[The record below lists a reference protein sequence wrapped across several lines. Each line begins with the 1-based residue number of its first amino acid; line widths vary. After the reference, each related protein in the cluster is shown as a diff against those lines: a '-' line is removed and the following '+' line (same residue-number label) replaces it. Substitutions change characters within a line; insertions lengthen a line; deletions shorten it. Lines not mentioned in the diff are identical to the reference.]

1 LLERTVRAAVAQ
13 ATRRAPHL
21 PLYAGGKSMGGR
33 MTSRAQA
40 AEPMPAVRGLVFF
53 GFPLHPPRRP
63 GTERAAHLADVT
75 VPMLFLQGT
84 RDDLADLDLLRPI
97 LEPLA
102 PRAEL
107 VILEGADHSLRIPA
121 RAARGAPPIIDRL
134 AELAAHWIA
143 RIGR

>member
-1 LLERTVRAAVAQ
+1 
-13 ATRRAPHL
+13 
-21 PLYAGGKSMGGR
+21 
-33 MTSRAQA
+33 
-40 AEPMPAVRGLVFF
+40 
-53 GFPLHPPRRP
+53 
-63 GTERAAHLADVT
+63 
-75 VPMLFLQGT
+75 MLFLQGT